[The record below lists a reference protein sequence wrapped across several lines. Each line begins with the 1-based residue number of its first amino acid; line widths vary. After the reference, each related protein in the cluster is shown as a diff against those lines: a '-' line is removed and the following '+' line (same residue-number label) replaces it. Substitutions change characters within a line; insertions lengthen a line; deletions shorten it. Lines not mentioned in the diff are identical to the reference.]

1 MAPCRGRAGRRG
13 WRPVS
18 GTHCACQSQARSV
31 LGCLKHAPCKHS
43 HRPASTVTG
52 QQAQSQASKH
62 SHRPASTVT
71 GQQAQSQAGKQAAV
85 GKGCASGKGFRC
97 FWQRVCFKC
106 VRARPFFRARA
117 CRLRGQRQTRETR
130 HATRSTR
137 QQAPRQQAP
146 RDTPH
151 ATSGT
156 APHMSRMPCVA
167 ACRAWP
173 VSKLVQAPSPT
184 LSPTDPVP
192 RGLRTLCPEEYS
204 CGARGRVEKAPP
216 PPAVQVGECSCGACR
231 ASLPARLAV

>member
-1 MAPCRGRAGRRG
+1 MDREEGQEDADGGLSPARTVLASLRHALCLA
-13 WRPVS
+13 VS
-18 GTHCACQSQARSV
+18 STHR
-31 LGCLKHAPCKHS
+31 
-43 HRPASTVTG
+43 ASTVTG
-52 QQAQSQASKH
+52 QQAQSQAS
-62 SHRPASTVT
+62 
-71 GQQAQSQAGKQAAV
+71 KQAAV

-216 PPAVQVGECSCGACR
+216 PPAVQVGEC
-231 ASLPARLAV
+231 

>member
-1 MAPCRGRAGRRG
+1 MAACLRHALCLA
-13 WRPVS
+13 VS
-18 GTHCACQSQARSV
+18 GTLCAWLSQAR
-31 LGCLKHAPCKHS
+31 
-43 HRPASTVTG
+43 TV
-52 QQAQSQASKH
+52 QAQSQASKH
-62 SHRPASTVT
+62 SHRPASKRLLARGVLL
-71 GQQAQSQAGKQAAV
+71 A
-85 GKGCASGKGFRC
+85 KGLGASGKGFRC

-204 CGARGRVEKAPP
+204 CGARGRVEKAQEAEGQQSDIPRP
-216 PPAVQVGECSCGACR
+216 KPENPNA
-231 ASLPARLAV
+231 